1 MRTTQ
6 ELSDEHK
13 AVLVALEIMEKV
25 EDALEA
31 RHEGAPEHMEELLD
45 FFRGF
50 VDRCHHA
57 KEEEILFPELER
69 HGLPRE
75 GGPIE
80 VMLAEHDSGRRH
92 VRNMAEGL
100 DRLRRGDAA
109 GLDEIRS
116 DAEAYRDLLRAH
128 IEKEEQ
134 VLFPMADQVVT
145 AEEAEQVRARFEA
158 VERDQV
164 GPGRHIAYHAM
175 LDRLR
180 KTYGVGPANP

>member
-1 MRTTQ
+1 MRPTQ
-6 ELSDEHK
+6 ELSDEHR
-13 AVLVALEIMEKV
+13 AVLVALEIMERV
-25 EDALEA
+25 EDALAAKEPEA
-31 RHEGAPEHMEELLD
+31 PKHMAELLD

-69 HGLPRE
+69 HGVPRE
-75 GGPIE
+75 DGPIA

-92 VRNMAEGL
+92 IRSIAEGL
-100 DRLRRGDAA
+100 ARLTRGDAR
-109 GLDEIRS
+109 GMEEIHGG
-116 DAEAYRDLLRAH
+116 AEAYRDLLRAH
-128 IEKEEQ
+128 IEKEEN

-145 AEEAEQVRARFEA
+145 PEEAEGVRARFEA

-164 GPGRHIAYHAM
+164 GPGRHEAYHAM

-180 KTYGVGPANP
+180 DAYGVRPR

>member
-31 RHEGAPEHMEELLD
+31 RREGAPEHMEELLD

-75 GGPIE
+75 GGPIG

-100 DRLRRGDAA
+100 ERLRRGDAA
-109 GLDEIRS
+109 GLQEIRG

-164 GPGRHIAYHAM
+164 GPGQHIAYHAM

-180 KTYGVGPANP
+180 KTYGVGPS